1 MSISKQLS
9 DASVLNSK
17 LSTLEEL
24 IERLRSDGL
33 ENVAPV
39 RFGYIQSLYQK
50 LTKPHNRLNVE
61 LIEKIQATAEQY
73 LADVND
79 YRCESNKTL
88 KIIANDFPQ
97 QADAANDLFEQSEFK
112 KVEQL
117 LLRLIKRQAADK
129 NIELLRQLTI
139 SVNPATDGDSEQQSA
154 SFDRELYQQEQ
165 NARQTEGE
173 ILSSNAYGSG
183 EQLVM
188 QSMKHFRE
196 SMKHVDIDKL
206 IARAITEGPENPGP
220 LNPQMLAIKS
230 LTQMRKLSPMYLR
243 RFAAY
248 IETMLWLE
256 KNAAKLTNTEWL
268 SR

>member
-1 MSISKQLS
+1 MSISKQPS
-9 DASVLNSK
+9 EANVLNSK

-24 IERLRSDGL
+24 IKRLRLDGL
-33 ENVAPV
+33 ENIAPV
-39 RFGYIQSLYQK
+39 RFGYIQSLYQR
-50 LTKPHNRLNVE
+50 LSKPHNRLNIE

-79 YRCESNKTL
+79 YRCELNKTL
-88 KIIANDFPQ
+88 KTIAKDFPQ
-97 QADAANDLFEQSEFK
+97 QADTANDLFEQSEFK

-117 LLRLIKRQAADK
+117 LARLIKRRAADK
-129 NIELLRQLTI
+129 NIELLRQLTK
-139 SVNPATDGDSEQQSA
+139 SVNPATDGASKQQSA
-154 SFDRELYQQEQ
+154 SFDKELNQQEQ
-165 NARQTEGE
+165 SARQTKGE
-173 ILSSNAYGSG
+173 ILSLNADGSG

-196 SMKHVDIDKL
+196 SMKHVAIDKI
-206 IARAITEGPENPGP
+206 IARALTEGPENPGP

-230 LTQMRKLSPMYLR
+230 LTQMRNLSPMYLR